1 MKSLIKN
8 TDFMLL
14 YNGTLNVYFPC
25 ELKNSKE
32 IKRARKMWK
41 DIAQCHR
48 RGTRSL
54 RLPNTN
60 QMDILAFRTQKE
72 NILKAYRAF
81 WAMHLGITLPNDDVG
96 CYATQEIANEYRHP
110 REDNLFVK
118 NVSLL
123 ISTFE
128 VTYRPL
134 TEGND
139 GVKIKG
145 QLLFSV
151 NVDNNVATAIVVLN
165 FENLSVDDV
174 VLLKHTFYKRCHIS
188 IYEDRVQHNVEHQV
202 LQNVDTFQEYVT
214 SKLRAIYPYLKD
226 DIDSRARC
234 MLLEVEE
241 PIEHFQ
247 DEAQRDSIIYAML
260 TSDEGWEHAENIR
273 CSLGRNR
280 STRDS
285 YKLYYNSQ
293 NAIIVSSSREYSQ
306 YLQEKERFWNR
317 IFHAPNH
324 IERPTFTECRNIAG
338 IDKHL
343 YARYLKTVEID
354 YLITNVQT
362 NEISDKISKS
372 LLNPIKLGCRTYK
385 LWKILNELDLN
396 LYHIDNT
403 MLRSFGVT
411 RRINEIRQEYN
422 EIVGVLTNYLLLLVA
437 VLTLFA
443 TICIY

>member
-1 MKSLIKN
+1 
-8 TDFMLL
+8 MLL

-48 RGTRSL
+48 RGTRSQ

-60 QMDILAFRTQKE
+60 QMDLLAFRKQKE
-72 NILKAYRAF
+72 NILNVYRAF
-81 WAMHLGITLPNDDVG
+81 WAMHLGVTLPNDDVG

-128 VTYRPL
+128 VKYRPL
-134 TEGND
+134 TEGNS
-139 GVKIKG
+139 GVKIMG
-145 QLLFSV
+145 QLFFSV
-151 NVDNNVATAIVVLN
+151 NVDNNVAMAIVVLN
-165 FENLSVDDV
+165 FEKLRVDDV
-174 VLLKHTFYKRCHIS
+174 ILLKHTFYKRCHIS
-188 IYEDRVQHNVEHQV
+188 IYEDRI

-226 DIDSRARC
+226 DIDSRARY

-241 PIEHFQ
+241 PIVNFQ

-273 CSLGRNR
+273 YSLGRNR

-285 YKLYYNSQ
+285 YKLYYNSK
-293 NAIIVSSSREYSQ
+293 NAIIVSSCLDYSQ
-306 YLQEKERFWNR
+306 YLQEKACFWKR
-317 IFHAPNH
+317 IIPAPNH

-343 YARYLKTVEID
+343 YAKYLKTVEID
-354 YLITNVQT
+354 YLITNALT

-372 LLNPIKLGCRTYK
+372 ILNPIKLGYRAYK

-443 TICIY
+443 TIVTILK

>member
-1 MKSLIKN
+1 
-8 TDFMLL
+8 MLL

-25 ELKNSKE
+25 ELKNSQE

-48 RGTRSL
+48 RGTRSQ

-60 QMDILAFRTQKE
+60 QMDLHAFRTQKE

-81 WAMHLGITLPNDDVG
+81 WAMHLGVTLPNDDVG

-118 NVSLL
+118 NVSLP

-128 VTYRPL
+128 VKYPPL
-134 TEGND
+134 TESNCA
-139 GVKIKG
+139 VMIKG
-145 QLLFSV
+145 RLFLSV
-151 NVDNNVATAIVVLN
+151 NIDNNVATAIVVLN
-165 FENLSVDDV
+165 FENLSVYDV
-174 VLLKHTFYKRCHIS
+174 ILLKHTFYKRCHIS
-188 IYEDRVQHNVEHQV
+188 IYEDRI

-214 SKLRAIYPYLKD
+214 LKLRAIYPYLKD
-226 DIDSRARC
+226 DIDSRARY

-241 PIEHFQ
+241 PIANLQ
-247 DEAQRDSIIYAML
+247 DEAQRDGIIYAML

-285 YKLYYNSQ
+285 YKLYYNSK
-293 NAIIVSSSREYSQ
+293 NAIIVSSCMEYSQ
-306 YLQEKERFWNR
+306 YLQEKACFWER
-317 IFHAPNH
+317 IIHAPNH
-324 IERPTFTECRNIAG
+324 IEKPTFTEYRNIAG

-343 YARYLKTVEID
+343 YAKYLKTVEID
-354 YLITNVQT
+354 YLITNALT

-372 LLNPIKLGCRTYK
+372 LLNPIKLGYRAYK

-403 MLRSFGVT
+403 MLCSFGVT
-411 RRINEIRQEYN
+411 KRINEIRQEYN

-443 TICIY
+443 TIVTILK

>member
-1 MKSLIKN
+1 
-8 TDFMLL
+8 MLL

-25 ELKNSKE
+25 ELKNSQE

-48 RGTRSL
+48 RGTRSQ

-60 QMDILAFRTQKE
+60 QMDLLAFRKQKE
-72 NILKAYRAF
+72 NILNVYRAF
-81 WAMHLGITLPNDDVG
+81 WAMHLGVTLPNDDVG

-128 VTYRPL
+128 VKYRPL
-134 TEGND
+134 TEGNS
-139 GVKIKG
+139 GVKIMG
-145 QLLFSV
+145 QLFFSV
-151 NVDNNVATAIVVLN
+151 NVDNNVAMAIVVLN
-165 FENLSVDDV
+165 FEKLRVDDV
-174 VLLKHTFYKRCHIS
+174 ILLKHTFYKRCHIS
-188 IYEDRVQHNVEHQV
+188 IYEDRI

-226 DIDSRARC
+226 DIDSRARY

-241 PIEHFQ
+241 PIVNFQ

-260 TSDEGWEHAENIR
+260 TCDEGWRHAENVGR
-273 CSLGRNR
+273 SLGRNR

-285 YKLYYNSQ
+285 YKLYYNSK
-293 NAIIVSSSREYSQ
+293 NAIIVSSCMEYSQ
-306 YLQEKERFWNR
+306 YLQEKACFWER
-317 IFHAPNH
+317 IIHAPNH
-324 IERPTFTECRNIAG
+324 IEKPTFTEYRNIAG

-343 YARYLKTVEID
+343 YAKYLKTVEID
-354 YLITNVQT
+354 YLITNALT

-372 LLNPIKLGCRTYK
+372 LLNPIKLGYRAYK

-443 TICIY
+443 TIVTILK

>member
-1 MKSLIKN
+1 
-8 TDFMLL
+8 
-14 YNGTLNVYFPC
+14 
-25 ELKNSKE
+25 
-32 IKRARKMWK
+32 MWK

-188 IYEDRVQHNVEHQV
+188 IYEDIVQHNVEHQV

-443 TICIY
+443 TIVTILK

>member
-1 MKSLIKN
+1 M
-8 TDFMLL
+8 L

-25 ELKNSKE
+25 EFKDSRE

-48 RGTRSL
+48 RGTR
-54 RLPNTN
+54 RQRFPNTN

-81 WAMHLGITLPNDDVG
+81 WAMHLGVTLPNDDVG
-96 CYATQEIANEYRHP
+96 CYATQDIANEYRHP

-118 NVSLL
+118 NVSLP

-128 VTYRPL
+128 VKYSPL
-134 TEGND
+134 TEGNN

-151 NVDNNVATAIVVLN
+151 NIDNNVATAIVVLN

-174 VLLKHTFYKRCHIS
+174 ILLKHTFYKRCHIS
-188 IYEDRVQHNVEHQV
+188 IYEDRVQHNVVHQV

-214 SKLRAIYPYLKD
+214 SKLRTIYPYLKD
-226 DIDSRARC
+226 DIDSRARY

-241 PIEHFQ
+241 PIDIFQ

-260 TSDEGWEHAENIR
+260 TCDEGWEHAENIR

-285 YKLYYNSQ
+285 YKLYYNSK
-293 NAIIVSSSREYSQ
+293 NAIIVSSYMEYSQ
-306 YLQEKERFWNR
+306 YLQEKACFWKR
-317 IFHAPNH
+317 IIHAPNH
-324 IERPTFTECRNIAG
+324 IEKPTFTVYRNIAG

-343 YARYLKTVEID
+343 YAKYLKTVEID
-354 YLITNVQT
+354 YLITNALT

-372 LLNPIKLGCRTYK
+372 LLNPIKLGYRAYK

-403 MLRSFGVT
+403 MLCSFGVT

-443 TICIY
+443 TIVTILK

>member
-1 MKSLIKN
+1 
-8 TDFMLL
+8 MLL

-32 IKRARKMWK
+32 IKRVRKMWK

-48 RGTRSL
+48 RGTRSQ

-60 QMDILAFRTQKE
+60 QMDLLAFRKQKE
-72 NILKAYRAF
+72 NILRAYQAF
-81 WAMHLGITLPNDDVG
+81 WAMHLGVTLPNDDVG

-118 NVSLL
+118 NVSLP

-128 VTYRPL
+128 VKYPPL
-134 TEGND
+134 TESNCA
-139 GVKIKG
+139 VVIKG
-145 QLLFSV
+145 RLFLSV
-151 NVDNNVATAIVVLN
+151 NIDNNVATAIVVLN
-165 FENLSVDDV
+165 FENLSVYDV
-174 VLLKHTFYKRCHIS
+174 ILLKHTFYKRCHIS
-188 IYEDRVQHNVEHQV
+188 IYEDRILHNVVHKV
-202 LQNVDTFQEYVT
+202 LQNVTTFQEYVT
-214 SKLRAIYPYLKD
+214 SKLRTIYPYLKD
-226 DIDSRARC
+226 DIDSRARY

-241 PIEHFQ
+241 PIDIFQ

-260 TSDEGWEHAENIR
+260 TCDEGWEHAENIR

-285 YKLYYNSQ
+285 YKLYYNSK
-293 NAIIVSSSREYSQ
+293 NAIIVSSCMEYSQ
-306 YLQEKERFWNR
+306 YLQEKACFWER
-317 IFHAPNH
+317 IIHAPNH
-324 IERPTFTECRNIAG
+324 IERPTFTEYRNIAG

-343 YARYLKTVEID
+343 YAKYLKTVEID
-354 YLITNVQT
+354 YLITNALT

-372 LLNPIKLGCRTYK
+372 LLNPIKLGYRAIK

-403 MLRSFGVT
+403 MLCSFGVT

-443 TICIY
+443 TIVTILK

>member
-1 MKSLIKN
+1 
-8 TDFMLL
+8 MLL

-32 IKRARKMWK
+32 IKCARKMWK

-48 RGTRSL
+48 RGTRSQ

-60 QMDILAFRTQKE
+60 QMDLLAFRKQKE
-72 NILKAYRAF
+72 NILNVYRAF
-81 WAMHLGITLPNDDVG
+81 WAMHLGVTLPNDDVG

-128 VTYRPL
+128 VKYRPL
-134 TEGND
+134 TEGNS
-139 GVKIKG
+139 GVKIMG
-145 QLLFSV
+145 QLFFSV
-151 NVDNNVATAIVVLN
+151 NVDNNVAMAIVVLN
-165 FENLSVDDV
+165 FEKLRVDDV
-174 VLLKHTFYKRCHIS
+174 ILLKHTFYKRCHIS
-188 IYEDRVQHNVEHQV
+188 IYEDRI

-226 DIDSRARC
+226 DIDSRARY

-241 PIEHFQ
+241 PIANLQ

-285 YKLYYNSQ
+285 YKLYYNSK
-293 NAIIVSSSREYSQ
+293 NAIIVSSCMEYSQ
-306 YLQEKERFWNR
+306 YLQEKACFWER
-317 IFHAPNH
+317 IIHAPNH
-324 IERPTFTECRNIAG
+324 IEKPTFTEYRNIAG

-343 YARYLKTVEID
+343 YAKYLKTVEID
-354 YLITNVQT
+354 YLITNALT

-372 LLNPIKLGCRTYK
+372 LLNPIKLGYRAYK

-443 TICIY
+443 TIVTILK

>member
-1 MKSLIKN
+1 MS
-8 TDFMLL
+8 

-25 ELKNSKE
+25 ELKDSQE
-32 IKRARKMWK
+32 IRRARKMWK

-48 RGTRSL
+48 RGTRRQ

-60 QMDILAFRTQKE
+60 QLDILAFRTQKE
-72 NILKAYRAF
+72 NILKAYQAF
-81 WAMHLGITLPNDDVG
+81 WAMHLGVTLPNDNVG
-96 CYATQEIANEYRHP
+96 CYATQNIANEYRHP

-118 NVSLL
+118 NVSLP

-128 VTYRPL
+128 VKYPPL
-134 TEGND
+134 TEGNE

-145 QLLFSV
+145 RLIFSV
-151 NVDNNVATAIVVLN
+151 NIDNNVATAIVVLN

-174 VLLKHTFYKRCHIS
+174 ILLKHTFYKRCYIS
-188 IYEDRVQHNVEHQV
+188 IYEDRI

-226 DIDSRARC
+226 DIDSRARY

-241 PIEHFQ
+241 PIDDFQ

-260 TSDEGWEHAENIR
+260 TSDEGWEHADNIR
-273 CSLGRNR
+273 RSLGNNR

-285 YKLYYNSQ
+285 YKLYYSSK
-293 NAIIVSSSREYSQ
+293 NAIIVSSHVDYLK
-306 YLQEKERFWNR
+306 YLQKKERFWKR
-317 IFHAPNH
+317 IIHAPNH
-324 IERPTFTECRNIAG
+324 IEKPTFIDFHDIAG
-338 IDKHL
+338 LGKHL
-343 YARYLKTVEID
+343 FATYLKAVEID

-362 NEISDKISKS
+362 NEISDKISRS
-372 LLNPIKLGCRTYK
+372 LLNPIKLGCRAYK

-403 MLRSFGVT
+403 MLNSFGVT
-411 RRINEIRQEYN
+411 RRIDEIRQEYN
-422 EIVGVLTNYLLLLVA
+422 EIVGVLTNYLILLVA

-443 TICIY
+443 TIVALLK

>member
-1 MKSLIKN
+1 
-8 TDFMLL
+8 
-14 YNGTLNVYFPC
+14 
-25 ELKNSKE
+25 
-32 IKRARKMWK
+32 MWK

-48 RGTRSL
+48 RGTRSQ

-60 QMDILAFRTQKE
+60 QMDLLAFRKQKE
-72 NILKAYRAF
+72 NILNVYRAF
-81 WAMHLGITLPNDDVG
+81 WAMHLGVTLPNDDVG

-128 VTYRPL
+128 VKYRPL
-134 TEGND
+134 TEGNS
-139 GVKIKG
+139 GVKIMG
-145 QLLFSV
+145 QLFFSV
-151 NVDNNVATAIVVLN
+151 NVDNNVAMAIVVLN
-165 FENLSVDDV
+165 FEKLRVDDV
-174 VLLKHTFYKRCHIS
+174 ILLKHTFYKRCHIS
-188 IYEDRVQHNVEHQV
+188 IYEDRI

-226 DIDSRARC
+226 DIDSRARY

-241 PIEHFQ
+241 PIVNFQ

-285 YKLYYNSQ
+285 YKLYYNSK
-293 NAIIVSSSREYSQ
+293 NAIIVSSCLDYSQ
-306 YLQEKERFWNR
+306 YLQEKACFWER
-317 IFHAPNH
+317 IIHAPNH
-324 IERPTFTECRNIAG
+324 IEKPTFTEYRNIAG

-343 YARYLKTVEID
+343 YAKYLKTVEID
-354 YLITNVQT
+354 YLITNALT

-372 LLNPIKLGCRTYK
+372 LLNPIKLGYRAYK

-443 TICIY
+443 TIVTILK

>member
-1 MKSLIKN
+1 
-8 TDFMLL
+8 ML
-14 YNGTLNVYFPC
+14 YTGALNVYFPC
-25 ELKNSKE
+25 ELKNSQE
-32 IKRARKMWK
+32 IRHARKMWK

-48 RGTRSL
+48 RGTR
-54 RLPNTN
+54 RQRIPNTN

-96 CYATQEIANEYRHP
+96 CYATQDIANEYRHP

-118 NVSLL
+118 NVSLP

-128 VTYRPL
+128 VKYSPL
-134 TEGND
+134 PEGNN

-151 NVDNNVATAIVVLN
+151 NIDNNVATAIVILN

-174 VLLKHTFYKRCHIS
+174 ILLKHTFYKRCHIS
-188 IYEDRVQHNVEHQV
+188 IYEDRI

-226 DIDSRARC
+226 DIDSRARY

-241 PIEHFQ
+241 PIANLQ

-273 CSLGRNR
+273 YSLGRDR

-285 YKLYYNSQ
+285 YKLYYNSK
-293 NAIIVSSSREYSQ
+293 NAIIVSSCMEYSQ
-306 YLQEKERFWNR
+306 YLQEKACFWER
-317 IFHAPNH
+317 IIHAPNH
-324 IERPTFTECRNIAG
+324 IEKPTFTEYRNIAG

-343 YARYLKTVEID
+343 YAKYLKTVEID
-354 YLITNVQT
+354 YLITNALT

-372 LLNPIKLGCRTYK
+372 LLNPIKLGYRAYK

-443 TICIY
+443 TIATILK

>member
-1 MKSLIKN
+1 
-8 TDFMLL
+8 MLL

-25 ELKNSKE
+25 ELKNSQEK
-32 IKRARKMWK
+32 KRARKMWK

-48 RGTRSL
+48 RGTRSQ

-60 QMDILAFRTQKE
+60 QMDLLAFRKQKE
-72 NILKAYRAF
+72 NILNVYRAF
-81 WAMHLGITLPNDDVG
+81 WAMHLGVTLPNDDVG

-128 VTYRPL
+128 VKYRPL
-134 TEGND
+134 TEGNS
-139 GVKIKG
+139 GVKIMG
-145 QLLFSV
+145 QLFFSV
-151 NVDNNVATAIVVLN
+151 NVDNNVAMAIVVLN
-165 FENLSVDDV
+165 FEKLRVDDV
-174 VLLKHTFYKRCHIS
+174 ILLKHTFYKRCHIS
-188 IYEDRVQHNVEHQV
+188 IYEDRI

-226 DIDSRARC
+226 DIDSRARY

-241 PIEHFQ
+241 PIANLQ

-273 CSLGRNR
+273 YSLGRNR

-285 YKLYYNSQ
+285 YKLYYNSK
-293 NAIIVSSSREYSQ
+293 NAIIVSSCMEYSQ
-306 YLQEKERFWNR
+306 YLQEKACFWER
-317 IFHAPNH
+317 IIHAPNH
-324 IERPTFTECRNIAG
+324 IEKPTFTEYRNIAG

-343 YARYLKTVEID
+343 YAKYLKTVEID
-354 YLITNVQT
+354 YLITNALT

-372 LLNPIKLGCRTYK
+372 LLNPIKLGYRAYK

-443 TICIY
+443 TIVTILK

>member
-1 MKSLIKN
+1 
-8 TDFMLL
+8 MLL

-25 ELKNSKE
+25 ELKNSQE

-48 RGTRSL
+48 RGTRSQ

-60 QMDILAFRTQKE
+60 QMDLLAFRKQKE
-72 NILKAYRAF
+72 NILNVYRAF
-81 WAMHLGITLPNDDVG
+81 WAMHLGVTLPNDDVG

-128 VTYRPL
+128 VKYRPL
-134 TEGND
+134 TEGNS
-139 GVKIKG
+139 GVKIMG
-145 QLLFSV
+145 QLFFSV
-151 NVDNNVATAIVVLN
+151 NVDNNVAMAIVVLN
-165 FENLSVDDV
+165 FEKLRVDDV
-174 VLLKHTFYKRCHIS
+174 ILLKHTFYKRCHIS
-188 IYEDRVQHNVEHQV
+188 IYEDRI

-226 DIDSRARC
+226 DIDSRARY

-241 PIEHFQ
+241 PIDIFQ

-260 TSDEGWEHAENIR
+260 TCDEGWEHAENIR

-285 YKLYYNSQ
+285 YKLYYNSK
-293 NAIIVSSSREYSQ
+293 NAIIVSSCLDYSQ
-306 YLQEKERFWNR
+306 YLQEKACFWER
-317 IFHAPNH
+317 IIHAPNH
-324 IERPTFTECRNIAG
+324 IEKPTFTEYRNIAG

-343 YARYLKTVEID
+343 YAKYLKTVEID
-354 YLITNVQT
+354 YLITNALT

-372 LLNPIKLGCRTYK
+372 LLNPIKLGYRAYK

-443 TICIY
+443 TIVTILK

>member
-1 MKSLIKN
+1 
-8 TDFMLL
+8 ML
-14 YNGTLNVYFPC
+14 YSGTLNIYFPC

-48 RGTRSL
+48 RGTRSQ

-60 QMDILAFRTQKE
+60 QMDLLAFREQKE
-72 NILKAYRAF
+72 NILRAYQAF

-128 VTYRPL
+128 VKYRPL
-134 TEGND
+134 TEDND

-145 QLLFSV
+145 QLFFSV
-151 NVDNNVATAIVVLN
+151 NVDNNVATAIVILN
-165 FENLSVDDV
+165 FENLRVDDV
-174 VLLKHTFYKRCHIS
+174 ILLKHTFYKRCHIS
-188 IYEDRVQHNVEHQV
+188 IYEDRI

-226 DIDSRARC
+226 DIDSRARY

-241 PIEHFQ
+241 PIDFSQ

-280 STRDS
+280 STRDL

-293 NAIIVSSSREYSQ
+293 NAIIVSSSTEYSR
-306 YLQEKERFWNR
+306 YLQEKACFWKR
-317 IFHAPNH
+317 IIHAPNH

-372 LLNPIKLGCRTYK
+372 LLNPIKLECRAYK

-411 RRINEIRQEYN
+411 KRINEIRQEYN

-443 TICIY
+443 TIVTILK

>member
-1 MKSLIKN
+1 MS
-8 TDFMLL
+8 

-25 ELKNSKE
+25 ELKDSRE

-48 RGTRSL
+48 RGTRSQ

-72 NILKAYRAF
+72 NILKVYRAF
-81 WAMHLGITLPNDDVG
+81 WAMHLGVILEDNG
-96 CYATQEIANEYRHP
+96 SACYATQEIANEYRHP

-118 NVSLL
+118 NVSLP

-128 VTYRPL
+128 VKYSPL
-134 TEGND
+134 TEGNN

-151 NVDNNVATAIVVLN
+151 NIDNNVATAIVVLN

-174 VLLKHTFYKRCHIS
+174 ILLKHTFYKRCHIS
-188 IYEDRVQHNVEHQV
+188 IYEDRI

-226 DIDSRARC
+226 DIDSRARY

-241 PIEHFQ
+241 PIANLQ

-285 YKLYYNSQ
+285 YKLYYNSK
-293 NAIIVSSSREYSQ
+293 NAIIVSSCMEYSQ
-306 YLQEKERFWNR
+306 YLQEKACFWER
-317 IFHAPNH
+317 IIHAPNH
-324 IERPTFTECRNIAG
+324 IEKPTFTEYRNIAG

-343 YARYLKTVEID
+343 YAKYLKTVEID
-354 YLITNVQT
+354 YLITNALT

-372 LLNPIKLGCRTYK
+372 LLNPIKLGYRAYK

-403 MLRSFGVT
+403 MLRSCGVT

-443 TICIY
+443 TIVTILK

>member
-1 MKSLIKN
+1 
-8 TDFMLL
+8 MLL

-188 IYEDRVQHNVEHQV
+188 IYEDIVQHNVEHQV

-306 YLQEKERFWNR
+306 YLQEKVRFWNR

-443 TICIY
+443 TIVTILK

>member
-1 MKSLIKN
+1 
-8 TDFMLL
+8 MLL

-25 ELKNSKE
+25 ELKNSQE

-48 RGTRSL
+48 RGTRSQ

-60 QMDILAFRTQKE
+60 QMDLLAFRKQKE
-72 NILKAYRAF
+72 NILNVYRAF
-81 WAMHLGITLPNDDVG
+81 WAMHLGVTLPNDDIG

-128 VTYRPL
+128 VKYRPL
-134 TEGND
+134 TEGNS
-139 GVKIKG
+139 GVKIMG
-145 QLLFSV
+145 QLFFSV
-151 NVDNNVATAIVVLN
+151 NVDNNVAMAIVVLN
-165 FENLSVDDV
+165 FEKLRVDDV
-174 VLLKHTFYKRCHIS
+174 ILLKHTFYKRCHIS
-188 IYEDRVQHNVEHQV
+188 IYEDRI

-226 DIDSRARC
+226 DIDSRARY

-241 PIEHFQ
+241 PIANLQ

-285 YKLYYNSQ
+285 YKLYYNSK
-293 NAIIVSSSREYSQ
+293 NAIIVSSCMEYSQ
-306 YLQEKERFWNR
+306 YLQEKACFWER
-317 IFHAPNH
+317 IIHAPNH
-324 IERPTFTECRNIAG
+324 IEKPTFTEYRNIAG

-343 YARYLKTVEID
+343 YAKYLKTVEID
-354 YLITNVQT
+354 YLITNAQT

-372 LLNPIKLGCRTYK
+372 LLNPIKLGYRAYK

-443 TICIY
+443 TIVTILK

>member
-1 MKSLIKN
+1 
-8 TDFMLL
+8 MLL

-25 ELKNSKE
+25 ELKNSQE

-48 RGTRSL
+48 RGTRSQ

-60 QMDILAFRTQKE
+60 QMDLLAFRKQKE
-72 NILKAYRAF
+72 NILNVYRAF
-81 WAMHLGITLPNDDVG
+81 WAMHLGVTLPNDDVG

-128 VTYRPL
+128 VKYRPL
-134 TEGND
+134 TEGNS
-139 GVKIKG
+139 GVKIMG
-145 QLLFSV
+145 QLFFSV
-151 NVDNNVATAIVVLN
+151 NVDNNVAMAIVVLN
-165 FENLSVDDV
+165 FEKLRVDDV
-174 VLLKHTFYKRCHIS
+174 ILLKHTFYKRCHIS
-188 IYEDRVQHNVEHQV
+188 IYEDRI

-226 DIDSRARC
+226 DIDSRARY

-241 PIEHFQ
+241 PIANLQ
-247 DEAQRDSIIYAML
+247 DEALRDSIIYAML

-273 CSLGRNR
+273 CSLGRNC

-285 YKLYYNSQ
+285 YKLYYNSK
-293 NAIIVSSSREYSQ
+293 NAIIVSSCLDYSQ
-306 YLQEKERFWNR
+306 YLQEKACFWER
-317 IFHAPNH
+317 IIHAPNH
-324 IERPTFTECRNIAG
+324 IEKPTFTEYRNIAG

-343 YARYLKTVEID
+343 YAKYLKTVEID
-354 YLITNVQT
+354 YLITNALT

-372 LLNPIKLGCRTYK
+372 LLNPIKLGYRAYK

-443 TICIY
+443 TIVTILK

>member
-1 MKSLIKN
+1 
-8 TDFMLL
+8 MLL

-25 ELKNSKE
+25 ELKNSQE

-48 RGTRSL
+48 RGTRSQ

-60 QMDILAFRTQKE
+60 QMDLLAFRKQKE
-72 NILKAYRAF
+72 NILNVYRAF
-81 WAMHLGITLPNDDVG
+81 WAMHLGVTLPNDDVG

-128 VTYRPL
+128 VKYRPL
-134 TEGND
+134 TEGNS
-139 GVKIKG
+139 GVKIMG
-145 QLLFSV
+145 QLFFSV
-151 NVDNNVATAIVVLN
+151 NVDNNVAMAIVVLN
-165 FENLSVDDV
+165 FEKLRVDDV
-174 VLLKHTFYKRCHIS
+174 ILLKHTFYKRCHIS
-188 IYEDRVQHNVEHQV
+188 IYEDRI

-226 DIDSRARC
+226 DIDSRARY

-241 PIEHFQ
+241 PIANLQ

-273 CSLGRNR
+273 CSLGRDR

-285 YKLYYNSQ
+285 YKLYYNSK
-293 NAIIVSSSREYSQ
+293 NAIIVSSCLDYSQ
-306 YLQEKERFWNR
+306 YLQEKACFWER
-317 IFHAPNH
+317 IIHAPNH
-324 IERPTFTECRNIAG
+324 IEKPTFTEYRNIAG

-343 YARYLKTVEID
+343 YAKYLKTVEID
-354 YLITNVQT
+354 YLITNALT

-372 LLNPIKLGCRTYK
+372 LLNPIKLGYRAYK

-443 TICIY
+443 TIVTILK

>member
-1 MKSLIKN
+1 MS
-8 TDFMLL
+8 

-25 ELKNSKE
+25 ELKDSRE

-48 RGTRSL
+48 RGTRSQ

-81 WAMHLGITLPNDDVG
+81 WAMHLGVILEDNG
-96 CYATQEIANEYRHP
+96 SACYATQEIANEYRHP

-128 VTYRPL
+128 VKYRPL
-134 TEGND
+134 AEGN
-139 GVKIKG
+139 GGAKIMG
-145 QLLFSV
+145 QLFFSV
-151 NVDNNVATAIVVLN
+151 NVDNNVATAIVILN
-165 FENLSVDDV
+165 FENLRVDDV
-174 VLLKHTFYKRCHIS
+174 ILLKHTFYKRCHIS
-188 IYEDRVQHNVEHQV
+188 IYEDRIQ
-202 LQNVDTFQEYVT
+202 QNVDTFQEYVT

-226 DIDSRARC
+226 DIDSRARY

-241 PIEHFQ
+241 PIVNFQ

-260 TSDEGWEHAENIR
+260 TCDEGWRHAENVGR
-273 CSLGRNR
+273 SLGRNR

-285 YKLYYNSQ
+285 YKLYYDSK
-293 NAIIVSSSREYSQ
+293 NAIIVSSCMEYSQ
-306 YLQEKERFWNR
+306 YLQEKACFWER
-317 IFHAPNH
+317 IIHTPNH
-324 IERPTFTECRNIAG
+324 IERPTFTEFRNIAG
-338 IDKHL
+338 IDKHI
-343 YARYLKTVEID
+343 YAKYLKTVEID

-362 NEISDKISKS
+362 NEISDKISRS
-372 LLNPIKLGCRTYK
+372 LLNPIKLGCRAYK

-403 MLRSFGVT
+403 MLCSFGVT
-411 RRINEIRQEYN
+411 RRIDEIRQEYN

-443 TICIY
+443 TIVALLK

>member
-1 MKSLIKN
+1 
-8 TDFMLL
+8 ML
-14 YNGTLNVYFPC
+14 YKGTLNVYFPC

-41 DIAQCHR
+41 DIVLCHR
-48 RGTRSL
+48 LGTRSQ

-60 QMDILAFRTQKE
+60 QMDLLAFREQKE
-72 NILKAYRAF
+72 NILRAYQAY
-81 WAMHLGITLPNDDVG
+81 WAIHLGVTLPNDDVG

-128 VTYRPL
+128 IKYPPL

-145 QLLFSV
+145 QLIFSV
-151 NVDNNVATAIVVLN
+151 NIDNNVATAIVVLN
-165 FENLSVDDV
+165 FEKLRVDDV
-174 VLLKHTFYKRCHIS
+174 ILLKHTFYKRCHIS
-188 IYEDRVQHNVEHQV
+188 IYEDRIQHNVVHRV

-214 SKLRAIYPYLKD
+214 LKLRAIYPYLKD
-226 DIDSRARC
+226 DIDCRARY
-234 MLLEVEE
+234 MFLEIDE
-241 PIEHFQ
+241 PIVNSQ

-260 TSDEGWEHAENIR
+260 TCDEGWRHAENVGR
-273 CSLGRNR
+273 SLGRNR

-293 NAIIVSSSREYSQ
+293 NAIIVSSSREYSR
-306 YLQEKERFWNR
+306 YLQEKACFWER
-317 IFHAPNH
+317 IIHAPNH
-324 IERPTFTECRNIAG
+324 IERPTFMESRNIAG

-372 LLNPIKLGCRTYK
+372 LLNPIKLGCRAYK

-411 RRINEIRQEYN
+411 RRISEIRQEYN

-443 TICIY
+443 TIVTILK

>member
-1 MKSLIKN
+1 
-8 TDFMLL
+8 MLL

-25 ELKNSKE
+25 ELKNSQE

-48 RGTRSL
+48 RGTRSQ

-60 QMDILAFRTQKE
+60 QMDLHAFRTQKE

-81 WAMHLGITLPNDDVG
+81 WAMHLGVTLPNGDVG

-118 NVSLL
+118 NVSLP

-128 VTYRPL
+128 VKYPPL
-134 TEGND
+134 TESNCA
-139 GVKIKG
+139 VMIKG
-145 QLLFSV
+145 RLFLSV
-151 NVDNNVATAIVVLN
+151 NIDNNVATAIVVLN
-165 FENLSVDDV
+165 FENLSVYDV
-174 VLLKHTFYKRCHIS
+174 ILLKHTFYKRCHIS
-188 IYEDRVQHNVEHQV
+188 IYEDRI

-214 SKLRAIYPYLKD
+214 LKLRAIYPYLKD
-226 DIDSRARC
+226 DIDSRARY

-241 PIEHFQ
+241 PIANLQ

-285 YKLYYNSQ
+285 YKLYYNSK
-293 NAIIVSSSREYSQ
+293 NAIIVSSCMEYSQ
-306 YLQEKERFWNR
+306 YLQEKACFWER
-317 IFHAPNH
+317 IIHAPNH
-324 IERPTFTECRNIAG
+324 IEKPTFTEYRNIAG

-343 YARYLKTVEID
+343 YAKYLKTVEID
-354 YLITNVQT
+354 YLITNALT

-372 LLNPIKLGCRTYK
+372 LLNPIKLGYRAYK

-403 MLRSFGVT
+403 MLCSFGVT
-411 RRINEIRQEYN
+411 KRINEIRQEYN

-443 TICIY
+443 TIVTILK

>member
-1 MKSLIKN
+1 
-8 TDFMLL
+8 MLL

-25 ELKNSKE
+25 ELKNSQE
-32 IKRARKMWK
+32 IKSARKMWK

-48 RGTRSL
+48 RGTRSQ

-60 QMDILAFRTQKE
+60 QMDLLAFRKQKE
-72 NILKAYRAF
+72 NILNVYRAF
-81 WAMHLGITLPNDDVG
+81 WAMHLGVTLPNDDVG

-128 VTYRPL
+128 VKYRPL
-134 TEGND
+134 TEGNS
-139 GVKIKG
+139 GVKIMG
-145 QLLFSV
+145 QLFFSV
-151 NVDNNVATAIVVLN
+151 NVDNNVAMAIVVLN
-165 FENLSVDDV
+165 FEKLRVDDV
-174 VLLKHTFYKRCHIS
+174 ILLKHTFYKRCHIS
-188 IYEDRVQHNVEHQV
+188 IYEDRI

-226 DIDSRARC
+226 DIDSRARY

-241 PIEHFQ
+241 PIVNFQ

-273 CSLGRNR
+273 YSLGRNR

-285 YKLYYNSQ
+285 YKLYYNSK
-293 NAIIVSSSREYSQ
+293 NAIIVSSCLDYSQ
-306 YLQEKERFWNR
+306 YLQEKACFWER
-317 IFHAPNH
+317 IIHAPNH
-324 IERPTFTECRNIAG
+324 IEKPTFTEYRNIAG

-343 YARYLKTVEID
+343 YAKYLKTVEID
-354 YLITNVQT
+354 YLITNALT

-372 LLNPIKLGCRTYK
+372 LLNPIKLGYRAYK

-443 TICIY
+443 TIVTILK

>member
-1 MKSLIKN
+1 
-8 TDFMLL
+8 ML
-14 YNGTLNVYFPC
+14 YKGTLNVYFPC

-41 DIAQCHR
+41 DIVLCHR
-48 RGTRSL
+48 LGTRSQ

-60 QMDILAFRTQKE
+60 QMDLLAFREQKE
-72 NILKAYRAF
+72 NILRAYQAY
-81 WAMHLGITLPNDDVG
+81 WAMHLGVTLSNDDVG

-128 VTYRPL
+128 IKYPPL

-145 QLLFSV
+145 QLIFSV
-151 NVDNNVATAIVVLN
+151 NIDNNVATAIVVLN
-165 FENLSVDDV
+165 FEKLSVDDV
-174 VLLKHTFYKRCHIS
+174 ILLKHTFYKRCHIS
-188 IYEDRVQHNVEHQV
+188 IYEDRI

-226 DIDSRARC
+226 DIDSRARY

-241 PIEHFQ
+241 PIVNFQ

-285 YKLYYNSQ
+285 YKLYYNSK
-293 NAIIVSSSREYSQ
+293 NAIIVSSCMEYSQ
-306 YLQEKERFWNR
+306 YLQEKACFWER
-317 IFHAPNH
+317 IIHAPNH
-324 IERPTFTECRNIAG
+324 IEKPTFTEYRNIAG

-343 YARYLKTVEID
+343 YAKYLKTVEID
-354 YLITNVQT
+354 YLITNALT

-372 LLNPIKLGCRTYK
+372 LLNPIKLGYRAYK

-443 TICIY
+443 TIVTILK

>member
-1 MKSLIKN
+1 
-8 TDFMLL
+8 MLL

-32 IKRARKMWK
+32 IKRVRKMWK

-48 RGTRSL
+48 RGTRSQI
-54 RLPNTN
+54 LPNTN
-60 QMDILAFRTQKE
+60 QMDLLAFRKQKE
-72 NILKAYRAF
+72 NILRAYQAF
-81 WAMHLGITLPNDDVG
+81 WAMHLGVTLPNDDVG

-118 NVSLL
+118 NVSLP

-128 VTYRPL
+128 VKYPPL
-134 TEGND
+134 TESNCA
-139 GVKIKG
+139 VVIKG
-145 QLLFSV
+145 RLFLSV
-151 NVDNNVATAIVVLN
+151 NIDNNVATAIVVLN
-165 FENLSVDDV
+165 FENLSVYDV
-174 VLLKHTFYKRCHIS
+174 ILLKHTFYKRCHIS
-188 IYEDRVQHNVEHQV
+188 IYEDRILHNVVHKV
-202 LQNVDTFQEYVT
+202 LQNVTTFQEYVT
-214 SKLRAIYPYLKD
+214 SKLRTIYPYLKD
-226 DIDSRARC
+226 DIDSRARY

-241 PIEHFQ
+241 PIDIFQ

-260 TSDEGWEHAENIR
+260 TCDEGWEHAENIR

-285 YKLYYNSQ
+285 YKLYYNSK
-293 NAIIVSSSREYSQ
+293 NAIIVSSCMEYSQ
-306 YLQEKERFWNR
+306 YLQEKACFWER
-317 IFHAPNH
+317 IIHAPNH
-324 IERPTFTECRNIAG
+324 IERPTFTEYRNIAG

-343 YARYLKTVEID
+343 YAKYLKTVEID
-354 YLITNVQT
+354 YLITNALT

-372 LLNPIKLGCRTYK
+372 LLNPIKLGYRAIK

-403 MLRSFGVT
+403 MLCSFGVT

-443 TICIY
+443 TIVTILK